1 MTLSCSLWE
10 YDDPSN
16 PLEQKTP
23 ETYLSLIATDT
34 IFRYPDPATGGW
46 SYDLGN
52 SPDPNQILLDT
63 LENAFTD
70 TFTSRH
76 ELHWWGEDSDGEV
89 MGYQYRWKDGESGIF
104 SNAINVS
111 GGNTDYDLVFG
122 FSPYATDGYD
132 SGIDL
137 YASPAPPPPAFD
149 AALFWDNNRYY
160 TQILYGPAQDTVE
173 WDIQLQYPE
182 DNTII
187 LTWDNTDWDTLSTF
201 IVQDAFGGLLGIDV
215 DMTVETSLTLTD
227 SMITILKLKVIP
239 EWSFTKEESGLFY
252 VPIRTSFDVFGF
264 EVRAMDN
271 DSLFDPTPS
280 NVVFPVKNSPPS
292 VSFRYLSNPQI
303 ADIQGDT
310 AFTFSTRTFVWDADD
325 QDGVETITNVLYALD
340 ETCDTCWIQ
349 LGAESSVTLN
359 ETELDPGFHTFYL
372 KVKDIAGAES
382 FIVSFPDTLNEDE
395 PNYWKVMPVVGNVL
409 LVDDFPLDGY
419 NNSQMWFRTVLESI
433 VGGDNYSVWEIGDE
447 LPFSS
452 TDITANLNYF
462 DHVIWNA
469 AYNNTGA
476 ASDTYLDASS
486 NILSYV
492 MGGGNLFLDAIDWD
506 DDSTFAF
513 FPIDSSFIINTNGR
527 LMMGRALHSQVDST
541 LDLELSKLI
550 AVRVKSFIPATEDST
565 SFPHF
570 ESEDLYHLQ
579 ESESGLDTWTGTPN
593 VCSIGKFVIS
603 PSQESGKIILMSIPL
618 HNGYDPTLEG
628 NGSAG
633 KFIEYLLNE
642 VFVE

>member
-34 IFRYPDPATGGW
+34 IFAYQDMVTGEW
-46 SYDLGN
+46 HYDLGN
-52 SPDPNQILLDT
+52 IPDTTQILDT
-63 LENAFTD
+63 LKNAFTD

-239 EWSFTKEESGLFY
+239 EWSFTKR
-252 VPIRTSFDVFGF
+252 IR
-264 EVRAMDN
+264 
-271 DSLFDPTPS
+271 
-280 NVVFPVKNSPPS
+280 
-292 VSFRYLSNPQI
+292 
-303 ADIQGDT
+303 
-310 AFTFSTRTFVWDADD
+310 FV
-325 QDGVETITNVLYALD
+325 L
-340 ETCDTCWIQ
+340 C
-349 LGAESSVTLN
+349 S
-359 ETELDPGFHTFYL
+359 
-372 KVKDIAGAES
+372 
-382 FIVSFPDTLNEDE
+382 
-395 PNYWKVMPVVGNVL
+395 
-409 LVDDFPLDGY
+409 
-419 NNSQMWFRTVLESI
+419 
-433 VGGDNYSVWEIGDE
+433 YSHQ
-447 LPFSS
+447 F
-452 TDITANLNYF
+452 
-462 DHVIWNA
+462 
-469 AYNNTGA
+469 
-476 ASDTYLDASS
+476 
-486 NILSYV
+486 
-492 MGGGNLFLDAIDWD
+492 
-506 DDSTFAF
+506 
-513 FPIDSSFIINTNGR
+513 
-527 LMMGRALHSQVDST
+527 
-541 LDLELSKLI
+541 
-550 AVRVKSFIPATEDST
+550 
-565 SFPHF
+565 
-570 ESEDLYHLQ
+570 
-579 ESESGLDTWTGTPN
+579 
-593 VCSIGKFVIS
+593 
-603 PSQESGKIILMSIPL
+603 
-618 HNGYDPTLEG
+618 
-628 NGSAG
+628 
-633 KFIEYLLNE
+633 
-642 VFVE
+642 

>member
-34 IFRYPDPATGGW
+34 IYAYQDTVTGEW
-46 SYDLGN
+46 HYDLGN
-52 SPDPNQILLDT
+52 IPDTTQILDT
-63 LENAFTD
+63 LKNAFTD

-89 MGYQYRWKDGESGIF
+89 VGYQYRWNVDTVWSFTMEESGI
-104 SNAINVS
+104 
-111 GGNTDYDLVFG
+111 
-122 FSPYATDGYD
+122 
-132 SGIDL
+132 
-137 YASPAPPPPAFD
+137 
-149 AALFWDNNRYY
+149 
-160 TQILYGPAQDTVE
+160 
-173 WDIQLQYPE
+173 
-182 DNTII
+182 
-187 LTWDNTDWDTLSTF
+187 
-201 IVQDAFGGLLGIDV
+201 
-215 DMTVETSLTLTD
+215 
-227 SMITILKLKVIP
+227 
-239 EWSFTKEESGLFY
+239 FY
-252 VPIRTSFDVFGF
+252 VPIRTSFDVFSF
-264 EVRAMDN
+264 EIAALDN

-303 ADIQGDT
+303 VDIQGDT
-310 AFTFSTRTFVWDADD
+310 AFTFPTRTFVWDSDD

-372 KVKDIAGAES
+372 KVQDIAGAES

-419 NNSQMWFRTVLESI
+419 NNSQMWFRTVLNSI

-579 ESESGLDTWTGTPN
+579 EPESGDTWTGTRN
-593 VCSIGKFVIS
+593 VCSMGKFVIS
-603 PSQESGKIILMSIPL
+603 PSQESGEIVLMSIPL